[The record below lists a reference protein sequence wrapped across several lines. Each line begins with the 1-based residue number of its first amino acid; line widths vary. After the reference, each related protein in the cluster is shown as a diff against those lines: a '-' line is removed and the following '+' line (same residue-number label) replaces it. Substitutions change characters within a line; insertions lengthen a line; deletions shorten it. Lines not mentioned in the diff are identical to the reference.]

1 MNECGCDV
9 LIVFFLG
16 TIEVATTLILLTVI
30 ASAISQ
36 AGH

>member
-16 TIEVATTLILLTVI
+16 TIAVATTLILLTVV
-30 ASAISQ
+30 ARAISQ
-36 AGH
+36 AWH